1 MEVRAA
7 PLGGGAA
14 TSEELVEQF
23 QGKVGFFAGD
33 GEGGRQGEDVLI
45 ISAHVEHQ
53 AVLAPAG
60 MEVSRQALG
69 KNAVSHLA
77 VGSNAVLLGDLHA
90 QRESQAVHV
99 ADRAAMPVLEAA
111 KPGQEIAALF
121 LDQAF

>member
-53 AVLAPAG
+53 AVLAHVFRNLLAAG
-60 MEVSRQALG
+60 NV
-69 KNAVSHLA
+69 
-77 VGSNAVLLGDLHA
+77 VGVLFRGFNLND
-90 QRESQAVHV
+90 
-99 ADRAAMPVLEAA
+99 AACRN
-111 KPGQEIAALF
+111 
-121 LDQAF
+121 